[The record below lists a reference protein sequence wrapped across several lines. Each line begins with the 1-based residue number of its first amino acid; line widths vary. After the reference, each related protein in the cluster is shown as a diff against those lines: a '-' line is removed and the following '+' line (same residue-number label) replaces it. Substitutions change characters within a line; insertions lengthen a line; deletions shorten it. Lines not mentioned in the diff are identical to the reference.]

1 VKDPSA
7 DEDVLWAAALVQ
19 DGPAF
24 GRLFDLHRDAVLR
37 QALRLVSSP
46 ADAEEVAASAFFEL
60 WRKRESVRLVNGS
73 LLPWLLV
80 TAANLSRN
88 SSRSLMRRER
98 LLRRAPRD
106 HDDAEARAFARIDDD
121 LPRSELVL
129 ALRRLPQRDAALVT
143 MAALEGYRVA
153 EIAQLLGLTENAAR
167 VRLHRAHKKLRG
179 LLAPPDGSRAETQ
192 EVAR

>member
-1 VKDPSA
+1 MREPSA
-7 DEDVLWAAALVQ
+7 DEDLLWTAALAQ
-19 DGPAF
+19 DGSAF
-24 GRLFDLHRDAVLR
+24 GRLFDLHRDAVFR
-37 QALRLVSSP
+37 QALRLVTSP

-88 SSRSLMRRER
+88 SHRSLIRRER

-106 HDDAEARAFARIDDD
+106 PDDSEARAFARIDDD
-121 LPRSELVL
+121 LPRSDLVA
-129 ALRRLPQRDAALVT
+129 ALRRLPERDAALVT
-143 MAALEGYRVA
+143 MTALEGYRIA
-153 EIAQLLGLTENAAR
+153 EIAELLGMTENAAR

-179 LLAPPDGSRAETQ
+179 LLAPPDRDRAETQ

>member
-1 VKDPSA
+1 MKDPSA
-7 DEDVLWAAALVQ
+7 DEDVLWAAALAQ

-37 QALRLVSSP
+37 QALRLLSSP

-60 WRKRESVRLVNGS
+60 WRKRESVSLVNGS

-80 TAANLSRN
+80 TTANLSRN

-121 LPRSELVL
+121 LPRSELVV
-129 ALRRLPQRDAALVT
+129 ALRRLPRRDAALVT

-167 VRLHRAHKKLRG
+167 VRLHRAHKRLRG
-179 LLAPPDGSRAETQ
+179 LLAPPDGSWAETQ